1 MHATQELCPYCPPP
15 ILQQKEETTSNLV
28 FLYFA
33 FLLVSCYIYSNFLNF
48 YFYFL
53 QNIYLFTY
61 LLHLFISQMTSY
73 FLVTPPRALIS
84 QLPSPPSLLPLW
96 WCYSAHPPSPAWP
109 LQHPSTLYTGAW
121 NLHRN
126 KALQNIY
133 LKTN

>member
-84 QLPSPPSLLPLW
+84 QLPSPPSLLPL
-96 WCYSAHPPSPAWP
+96 
-109 LQHPSTLYTGAW
+109 
-121 NLHRN
+121 
-126 KALQNIY
+126 
-133 LKTN
+133 